1 MQILSSGVN
10 RLPAVIRSAFVV
22 ESDAR
27 FGGDPVA
34 QLLDPQSAISHILC
48 QGNPS
53 DTTSVGVCSAPPV
66 LSGLVIHSR

>member
-1 MQILSSGVN
+1 MQILSSRVN
-10 RLPAVIRSAFVV
+10 SLPAAVTSAFAV

-53 DTTSVGVCSAPPV
+53 DTTSVDMCSALPV
-66 LSGLVIHSR
+66 LNGLVIHSR